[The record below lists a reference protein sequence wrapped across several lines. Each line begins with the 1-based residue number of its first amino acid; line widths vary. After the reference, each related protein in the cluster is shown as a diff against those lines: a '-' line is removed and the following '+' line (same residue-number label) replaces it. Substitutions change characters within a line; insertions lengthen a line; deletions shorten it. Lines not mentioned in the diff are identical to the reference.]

1 MPRGRDPKFLGL
13 PAGFARAILLARGV
27 TLAPLGSAQDRLMCA
42 VVLRERQEKL
52 ALVNGLC
59 VAAGSLLNV
68 KPAVL
73 LRSFDEYV
81 GLMSRRDL
89 DVEALREHVDE
100 LRRAHARI
108 VRKQRDDRRLLG
120 RLEAMGEYAD
130 RVWGVESTVPAA
142 PSRADAS
149 RLAPRKG

>member
-1 MPRGRDPKFLGL
+1 
-13 PAGFARAILLARGV
+13 
-27 TLAPLGSAQDRLMCA
+27 MCA

-73 LRSFDEYV
+73 LRSFDEYI

-89 DVEALREHVDE
+89 DIEALHEHVDE

-108 VRKQRDDRRLLG
+108 VRAQRDDRRLLG

-130 RVWGVESTVPAA
+130 RVWGVDATVPAA
-142 PSRADAS
+142 PTQTNPSPP
-149 RLAPRKG
+149 APRRGSRTE